1 MVSRNLVAIGLSFAL
16 AACQTT
22 QQVDQAVRNSWIG
35 QPSEAFFSMYGPP
48 VSRESS
54 DASGTAYVWRGGT
67 TGLMRPPSLAF
78 GSAAPSQGRGSFPAI
93 ASGVSKVE
101 AMQGFSSLPPQWVE
115 LTCEVEL
122 VADVYGNIQTLRIS
136 RDTEGEFFSFSRCA
150 EVFGV

>member
-1 MVSRNLVAIGLSFAL
+1 MVSRIFVAIGFSFVL

-35 QPSEAFFSMYGPP
+35 QPSEAFFSMHGMP
-48 VSRESS
+48 VSKESL

-78 GSAAPSQGRGSFPAI
+78 GSAPSQRGSFPAM
-93 ASGVSKVE
+93 ASRVSQIE
-101 AMQGFSSLPPQWVE
+101 AMQGFYSLPPQWVE

-122 VADVYGNIQTLRIS
+122 IADVYGNIRTLRIS